1 MSVNQFAEKSKVV
14 LRADQLSALID
25 FLRQRGYSTLAPI
38 IQDCAVVYGPVTSAE
53 QLPLGVVDEQ
63 EAGFY
68 RVKKRKE
75 AGYFTYVVGAYTW
88 KKFLYPPRHSMWK
101 ATQENGEVTISDN
114 GQDEVVRYAF
124 IGVRPCEIAAI
135 AVQDR
140 VFLDGPYIDPLYKE
154 RRAGL
159 AIIAVNC
166 AHPGGTCFCVSM
178 NTGPAASSGFD
189 LSLTEIHETNRHHFV
204 VTIGSELGTEIAKA
218 LKLEPAAQSDL
229 DEEATVL
236 KRSEE
241 KMGRKLNTSHIKELL
256 YRNDEHPRW
265 TDVGNRCL
273 NCANCTMVCPTCF
286 CTTVEDITDLT
297 GKSAERVR
305 RWDSCFTI
313 EFSYIHGGAVRT
325 SASARYRHWMTHKL
339 AAWQDQFG
347 TSGCVGCGRCITW
360 CPVGIDITEEAA
372 AIRASTKGE

>member
-1 MSVNQFAEKSKVV
+1 MSATQSAEKSKFV
-14 LRADQLSALID
+14 LRANQLSSLIE
-25 FLRQRGYSTLAPI
+25 FLRQRGYLTVAPT
-38 IQDCAVVYGPVTSAE
+38 IQDCSVVYAPIASVE
-53 QLPLGVVDEQ
+53 QIPLGVVDEQ

-88 KKFLYPPRHSMWK
+88 KKFLYPPRLTLWK
-101 ATQENGEVTISDN
+101 ATQQNGEVSVAHN
-114 GQDEVVRYAF
+114 GQSEVERYAF
-124 IGVRPCEIAAI
+124 IGVRPCEIQAI

-140 VFLDGPYIDPLYKE
+140 VFLDGPYIDPIYKE
-154 RRAGL
+154 RRAAL

-178 NTGPAASSGFD
+178 ETGPTASTGFD
-189 LSLTEIHETNRHHFV
+189 LALTEIHEPNRHHFV
-204 VTIGSELGTEIAKA
+204 ATVGSPLGSEIVQA
-218 LKLEPAAQSDL
+218 LSLELATSLDL
-229 DEEATVL
+229 DSEAAIL
-236 KRSEE
+236 KRAGE

-256 YRNDEHPRW
+256 YRNDEHSRW
-265 TDVGNRCL
+265 NDVGNRCL
-273 NCANCTMVCPTCF
+273 NCGNCTMVCPTCF
-286 CTTVEDITDLT
+286 CMTVEDTTDLT
-297 GKSAERVR
+297 GKSAERNR

-325 SASARYRHWMTHKL
+325 SASARYRNWMTHKL
-339 AAWQDQFG
+339 ASWQDQFG